1 MLDLKSLIPFHHKSH
16 EVVQESG
23 KVRDPFLSLRQE
35 MDQLF
40 DNFFNGSAVS
50 SRDVGWGM
58 PTMEVTNGEKDL
70 VVTAELPGMEEND
83 VEVKISGDMLTLEGE
98 KKEESEKKEGD
109 TTYSE
114 RRYGKFSRAI
124 RLPFE
129 PEDQKIDASFDK
141 GVLTVRLERP
151 EGSEKKT
158 RQIEIKKTA

>member
-16 EVVQESG
+16 DIVQDNG
-23 KVRDPFLSLRQE
+23 KPRDPFLSLRQE

-40 DNFFNGSAVS
+40 DNFFNGTAIAR
-50 SRDVGWGM
+50 RDVGWGM
-58 PTMEVTNGEKDL
+58 PNMEVTNGEKDL
-70 VVTAELPGMEEND
+70 VVTAELPGMKEDD
-83 VEVKISGDMLTLEGE
+83 VEIKISGDMLTLEGE

-129 PEDQKIDASFDK
+129 PEDQKVDASFEN
-141 GVLTVRLERP
+141 GVLTVRIERP
-151 EGSEKKT
+151 EGIEQKT